1 MAKRYNHWFWHSR
14 FMAWI
19 AKKNSKF
26 GDWLWRK
33 RWRK

>member
-1 MAKRYNHWFWHSR
+1 MTKRYTHWFWHSR
-14 FMAWI
+14 FMSWI
-19 AKKNSKF
+19 AKNNNKF